1 MSDILATKYR
11 PKKLS
16 DMIGQDHAVKIL
28 TNTILYGNLH
38 HSYIFAGFF
47 GSGKTS
53 AARVFAASL
62 NSPSGPTL
70 EPDMSSSVVQE
81 IFEGKS
87 IDVMEMD
94 AASNR
99 GIDEIRNLREEIK
112 FSPIHCRYR
121 FVILDECLDKNS
133 RIDTDIGRIPV
144 GVIVNNKL
152 TPKVKSYNHNTGKV
166 EYKKI
171 TGWFKNPGKEIF
183 KVSFEGKGA
192 VYVSSGHLF
201 ATPNGYKS
209 LSNLIV
215 GDKVLRYGKSFSYI
229 QKQLLY
235 GSLLGDMC
243 IQRNV
248 SQSKKGI
255 FVSSNKTCRARV
267 KMVHGQSQID
277 YLEFKKDILS
287 DNISFSRRDFVHSG
301 FGGDRKPMRSYISKT
316 SSALSE
322 IFETVINT
330 NNKRPTKTISR
341 AWLDKLD
348 DIGIAIWFCD
358 DGSVQKYKVIS
369 GEYRPV
375 VYFHTQGF
383 SKKENE
389 IICDWFLS
397 KGIYAKTY
405 SVYKNNR
412 YLYYIALSTDSS
424 VKLLERISPYIHPS
438 MRYKI
443 KGLSGLKEFNAD
455 LFYKYKKTD
464 NNVSQEAVPE
474 MITCIKSL
482 GYKDCTYDLEIE
494 DNHNYFCSDTL
505 LHNCHSLTGAAAEAA
520 LKMVEEP
527 PKNTIFIFA
536 TTDPQNMIPTIR
548 SRSMTIKFNKVQW
561 GVLHQHLCKVA
572 DAEGVSYDT
581 DALKIAARR
590 SSGSVRNSL
599 QNLQTLIT
607 FAGKEKITLDI
618 ANEALQYIDESKFFD
633 LLDAIIGVPDGKPN
647 AAKGY
652 KVIEDIMADGRDI
665 GEVLDN
671 LTNHFRHLLLIS
683 TCSQTSGLL
692 YLTEDEKKRYV
703 HQRQKI
709 GNSANSILFISQM
722 IDLIAECNKQIM
734 VNLNPQAVLEN
745 FVIKAILSFASINKS
760 Q

>member
-70 EPDMSSSVVQE
+70 DPDMSSPVVQE

-121 FVILDECLDKNS
+121 FVVLDESHAL
-133 RIDTDIGRIPV
+133 TDIA
-144 GVIVNNKL
+144 
-152 TPKVKSYNHNTGKV
+152 S
-166 EYKKI
+166 
-171 TGWFKNPGKEIF
+171 
-183 KVSFEGKGA
+183 
-192 VYVSSGHLF
+192 
-201 ATPNGYKS
+201 
-209 LSNLIV
+209 
-215 GDKVLRYGKSFSYI
+215 
-229 QKQLLY
+229 
-235 GSLLGDMC
+235 
-243 IQRNV
+243 
-248 SQSKKGI
+248 
-255 FVSSNKTCRARV
+255 
-267 KMVHGQSQID
+267 
-277 YLEFKKDILS
+277 
-287 DNISFSRRDFVHSG
+287 
-301 FGGDRKPMRSYISKT
+301 
-316 SSALSE
+316 
-322 IFETVINT
+322 
-330 NNKRPTKTISR
+330 
-341 AWLDKLD
+341 
-348 DIGIAIWFCD
+348 
-358 DGSVQKYKVIS
+358 
-369 GEYRPV
+369 
-375 VYFHTQGF
+375 
-383 SKKENE
+383 
-389 IICDWFLS
+389 
-397 KGIYAKTY
+397 
-405 SVYKNNR
+405 
-412 YLYYIALSTDSS
+412 
-424 VKLLERISPYIHPS
+424 
-438 MRYKI
+438 
-443 KGLSGLKEFNAD
+443 
-455 LFYKYKKTD
+455 
-464 NNVSQEAVPE
+464 
-474 MITCIKSL
+474 
-482 GYKDCTYDLEIE
+482 
-494 DNHNYFCSDTL
+494 
-505 LHNCHSLTGAAAEAA
+505 EAA

-561 GVLHQHLCKVA
+561 GVLHKHLCKVA
-572 DAEGVSYDT
+572 DAEGVSYDP

-665 GEVLDN
+665 GEILDN